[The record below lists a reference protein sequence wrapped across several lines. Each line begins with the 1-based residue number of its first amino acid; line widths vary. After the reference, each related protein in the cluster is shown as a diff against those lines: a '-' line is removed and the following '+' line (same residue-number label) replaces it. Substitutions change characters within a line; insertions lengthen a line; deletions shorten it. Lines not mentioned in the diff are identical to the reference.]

1 MKGGKIMFN
10 IFPKRRM
17 SLTEEV
23 LTTVISGAAYVV
35 FVLATPIIEF
45 AEFVREVFT
54 DDTRRHKESR

>member
-1 MKGGKIMFN
+1 MFN

>member
-1 MKGGKIMFN
+1 MIFD
-10 IFPKRRM
+10 IFPKRQM
-17 SLTEEV
+17 SITEEV

-54 DDTRRHKESR
+54 DDKR

>member
-1 MKGGKIMFN
+1 MIFD

-17 SLTEEV
+17 SLSEEI
-23 LTTVISGAAYVV
+23 LTTVISGAAFVV

-54 DDTRRHKESR
+54 DD